1 MKDFLNLLGKFML
14 IMFSLSIISFTM
26 WNYIIV
32 RDLGIGKEVENIS
45 SFFGILL
52 ILSTISLIRKDLNI
66 FSYIKYTTT
75 WFSIIGSFLISMFIL
90 WMMV

>member
-45 SFFGILL
+45 SFLEY
-52 ILSTISLIRKDLNI
+52 S
-66 FSYIKYTTT
+66 
-75 WFSIIGSFLISMFIL
+75 
-90 WMMV
+90 

>member
-75 WFSIIGSFLISMFIL
+75 WFSIIGSFLISIFIL

>member
-26 WNYIIV
+26 WNYIVV
-32 RDLGIGKEVENIS
+32 RDLGIGKEVGNIS
-45 SFFGILL
+45 SFFGIFL